1 MSGGEAPPQTRFG
14 IERAIELMRSLPT
27 EQNPALVAMAIAKTL
42 AAVNVPVSH
51 IIEDATLRQKDL
63 EAKLGTARAAC
74 TALET
79 EIELHV
85 DEIVEMEAFLAEA
98 MSVVERLEHVRTAPT
113 ASPPPPASSRL

>member
-1 MSGGEAPPQTRFG
+1 MSGGEAPPQKRFG

-27 EQNPALVAMAIAKTL
+27 EQNPELVAMVIAKTL
-42 AAVNVPVSH
+42 AAVD
-51 IIEDATLRQKDL
+51 IIEDATSRQKDL

-85 DEIVEMEAFLAEA
+85 DEIVELEAFLAEA
-98 MSVVERLEHVRTAPT
+98 TSVVERLEHVRNAPSES
-113 ASPPPPASSRL
+113 AAVAGK

>member
-1 MSGGEAPPQTRFG
+1 MSGGETPPQKRFG

-27 EQNPALVAMAIAKTL
+27 DQNPALVALVIAKTL
-42 AAVNVPVSH
+42 AAVDVPVSH
-51 IIEDATLRQKDL
+51 IIEDATSRQKGL

-85 DEIVEMEAFLAEA
+85 DEIVELEAYLAEA
-98 MSVVERLEHVRTAPT
+98 TSVVDRLEHVRSAPSQSAATAGK
-113 ASPPPPASSRL
+113 

>member
-27 EQNPALVAMAIAKTL
+27 EQNPDLVAMAIARTL

-51 IIEDATLRQKDL
+51 IIEDATSRQKDL

-85 DEIVEMEAFLAEA
+85 DEIVELEAYLAEA
-98 MSVVERLEHVRTAPT
+98 MSVVERLEHVRHAP
-113 ASPPPPASSRL
+113 S

>member
-27 EQNPALVAMAIAKTL
+27 EQNPGLVAMAIAKTL

-51 IIEDATLRQKDL
+51 IIEDATVRQKDL

-74 TALET
+74 AALET

-85 DEIVEMEAFLAEA
+85 DEIVELEAYLAEA
-98 MSVVERLEHVRTAPT
+98 TSVVERLEHVRSAPSESAATAGK
-113 ASPPPPASSRL
+113 